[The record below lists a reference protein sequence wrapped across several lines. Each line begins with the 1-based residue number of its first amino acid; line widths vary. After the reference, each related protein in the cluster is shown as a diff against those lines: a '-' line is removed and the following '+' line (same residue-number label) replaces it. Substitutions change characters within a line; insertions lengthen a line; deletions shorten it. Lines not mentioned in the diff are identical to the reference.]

1 MAIYRLYFGPL
12 SKFPGPRLHAISY
25 LPYLVKDKLQGTWV
39 KETTALHAKYGPIVR
54 IAPDHL
60 AVDGSIAW
68 PQVFQRRPHEAEFA
82 KSVDFYQVGNVGIFP
97 VERESHRRQRR
108 AMAHAFSATAL
119 KEQEE
124 YIRFH
129 LDVLI
134 RRLWEHATKGETI
147 DMMRWYNYMTFD
159 IIGELAFGDSFGCL
173 ANSNYHPFVSML
185 FNYIKANSIGLFLKS
200 FGLLQPCMGLIFNS
214 DVLRKRGEANKMAL
228 ATLEK
233 RIALGPD
240 ARRDFMTYLLRNQ
253 GEDGKGMTREEL
265 IVNSRALIVAG
276 SETTATA
283 LSGLTFHLTREP
295 EVYRRLAAEIRAAFA
310 AESDIDIRTTEAL
323 PYLHACLEET
333 LRIYP
338 PAAVTP
344 PRISPGDVV
353 EGQYIPKGV
362 SLCKGARR
370 IRRLTSWFRPRSP
383 CISGR
388 RTTTP
393 RTLPTPRSS
402 RPNAGCQ

>member
-1 MAIYRLYFGPL
+1 MAIYRLYLGPL

-25 LPYLVKDKLQGTWV
+25 VPLLVKDKLQGTWV
-39 KETTALHAKYGPIVR
+39 KDTTALHAKYGPIVR

-68 PQVFQRRPHEAEFA
+68 PQVFQRRPNEAEFE
-82 KSVDFYQVGNVGIFP
+82 KSVEFYQVGNVGIFP

-108 AMAHAFSATAL
+108 AMAHAFSAAAL

-129 LDVLI
+129 LDQLL
-134 RRLWEHATKGETI
+134 RRLWEHADKGEAI
-147 DMMRWYNYMTFD
+147 DMVRWYNYMTFD
-159 IIGELAFGDSFGCL
+159 LIGELAFGESFGCL
-173 ANSNYHPFVSML
+173 ANSNYHPLVSMI
-185 FNYIKANSIGLFLKS
+185 FDSIKANSTALFLNS
-200 FGLLQPCMGLIFNS
+200 FGFLKPFVGLVFSS
-214 DVLRKRGEANKMAL
+214 DDLRKRDETQKMAL
-228 ATLEK
+228 ATMEK
-233 RIALGPD
+233 RMALGPD
-240 ARRDFMTYLLRNQ
+240 TRRDFMTYLLRNQ
-253 GEDGKGMTREEL
+253 GDDGKGMTREEL
-265 IVNSRALIVAG
+265 IVNSRSLIFAG

-295 EVYRRLAAEIRAAFA
+295 EVYRRLVAEIRAAFE
-310 AESDIDIRTTEAL
+310 AESDIDIRSTEAL

-344 PRISPGDVV
+344 PRISPGDEV

-362 SLCKGARR
+362 SPSK
-370 IRRLTSWFRPRSP
+370 IT
-383 CISGR
+383 
-388 RTTTP
+388 
-393 RTLPTPRSS
+393 
-402 RPNAGCQ
+402 